1 MDINDITIKGTTELL
16 TRYEASKE
24 NAADVAPNLLKD
36 VFDRALTSLGS
47 KFGAKTAELGAA
59 GLKAPEYAKMFT
71 DVAENFSTLFAE
83 LNKMRSSYLPFELAK
98 EIPTVDGAKTLE
110 EIVDTESVLESY
122 ENVFF
127 RMLGMPS
134 TTDLE
139 DNGYLIK
146 VKENG
151 TLVDTDSKIN
161 KAKYMSIL
169 NDRQTSRSQRPGAP
183 TNSLYD
189 FVSGSQS
196 ALAALTD
203 KGWEPES
210 ISDLTQFFSY
220 IKSLNSAEKL
230 DTSIIDTL
238 SGFINDKG
246 GPGSLNTVSVT
257 ASGVEQTY
265 YNVAVEHLESYK
277 LAFKDEETEA
287 AEGEEAVEPVA
298 GAQGAALASP
308 EEARRS
314 LFWAMEAGLSNIRPH
329 IILEQSELNALW
341 NEFVAEEQ
349 DVTLM
354 SLNKPEVFWQF
365 SYLLF
370 PPIQDGRVAKC
381 INEPSKMIA
390 EPFTPN
396 FLRTINGHKMKST
409 LLEAVIRIRMDMI
422 SGTALANSNPA
433 EGSARVPVTVGN
445 FPQPVSQKEIIEKM
459 GLIESLI
466 IIRLFSALQGFA
478 MDIQSRLADL
488 ISLQHQ
494 SGNTPGGEMGEDNA
508 ASPVEKRKF
517 CETNDERCTLETM
530 KLIEDSM
537 LLILGDGEVPEVL
550 DLQVGVARNS
560 GVKNAHLMSAVLS
573 IMDVPRRWVEKG
585 LAEIDEYE
593 ANIAERTQ
601 GTAVSQISSKLG
613 ISKGVGGIDILAFL
627 IALFTMKENHLL
639 CLLTDEQ
646 FENLKEEYPDNFF
659 SDFTAEKDMHEAVN
673 QVALRAYDAYQLFRY
688 ALSYTGSTFVNPAP
702 SSE

>member
-169 NDRQTSRSQRPGAP
+169 NLRQTSRSQRPGAP

-238 SGFINDKG
+238 SGFIND
-246 GPGSLNTVSVT
+246 
-257 ASGVEQTY
+257 
-265 YNVAVEHLESYK
+265 
-277 LAFKDEETEA
+277 
-287 AEGEEAVEPVA
+287 
-298 GAQGAALASP
+298 
-308 EEARRS
+308 
-314 LFWAMEAGLSNIRPH
+314 
-329 IILEQSELNALW
+329 
-341 NEFVAEEQ
+341 
-349 DVTLM
+349 
-354 SLNKPEVFWQF
+354 
-365 SYLLF
+365 
-370 PPIQDGRVAKC
+370 
-381 INEPSKMIA
+381 
-390 EPFTPN
+390 
-396 FLRTINGHKMKST
+396 NG
-409 LLEAVIRIRMDMI
+409 
-422 SGTALANSNPA
+422 
-433 EGSARVPVTVGN
+433 
-445 FPQPVSQKEIIEKM
+445 
-459 GLIESLI
+459 
-466 IIRLFSALQGFA
+466 
-478 MDIQSRLADL
+478 
-488 ISLQHQ
+488 
-494 SGNTPGGEMGEDNA
+494 
-508 ASPVEKRKF
+508 
-517 CETNDERCTLETM
+517 
-530 KLIEDSM
+530 
-537 LLILGDGEVPEVL
+537 
-550 DLQVGVARNS
+550 
-560 GVKNAHLMSAVLS
+560 
-573 IMDVPRRWVEKG
+573 
-585 LAEIDEYE
+585 
-593 ANIAERTQ
+593 
-601 GTAVSQISSKLG
+601 
-613 ISKGVGGIDILAFL
+613 
-627 IALFTMKENHLL
+627 
-639 CLLTDEQ
+639 
-646 FENLKEEYPDNFF
+646 
-659 SDFTAEKDMHEAVN
+659 
-673 QVALRAYDAYQLFRY
+673 
-688 ALSYTGSTFVNPAP
+688 
-702 SSE
+702 

>member
-16 TRYEASKE
+16 TKYEASKK
-24 NAADVAPNLLKD
+24 NTADVAPNLLKD

-71 DVAENFSTLFAE
+71 AVAENFSTLFAE
-83 LNKMRSSYLPFELAK
+83 LNKMRSSYLPFELVK

-169 NDRQTSRSQRPGAP
+169 NLRQTSRSQRPGAP

-203 KGWEPES
+203 KGWESES

-246 GPGSLNTVSVT
+246 GKKSLVSL
-257 ASGVEQTY
+257 GPEGKTY
-265 YNVAVEHLESYK
+265 YDVAVEHLESYK

-287 AEGEEAVEPVA
+287 VEGEEAVEPVA

-314 LFWAMEAGLSNIRPH
+314 LFWAMEAGLSNIRPD
-329 IILEQSELNALW
+329 ITLEQSELNALW

-370 PPIQDGRVAKC
+370 PPVQDGRVAKC

-390 EPFTPN
+390 EPFTPS

-433 EGSARVPVTVGN
+433 EGSVRVPVTVGN

-593 ANIAERTQ
+593 ANIAERTA